1 MRPPAKRHQAVRD
14 MNNRRSRIEIIADIL
29 RLGRTIKTDI
39 TCGCDL
45 NYYQLQRY
53 LRYLTERGFLKL
65 EDPASA
71 RLEYCPTLKG
81 RELLDDIERVR
92 ALLGLPD
99 RDEAPPVRVPQKGS
113 PATVGD

>member
-1 MRPPAKRHQAVRD
+1 

-53 LRYLTERGFLKL
+53 LKYLTARGFLRI
-65 EDPASA
+65 EDPDNA
-71 RLEYCPTLKG
+71 RREYCPTLKG

-92 ALLGLPD
+92 VLLGLPD
-99 RDEAPPVRVPQKGS
+99 RDEAPTARAPQTGS
-113 PATVGD
+113 LATVRD